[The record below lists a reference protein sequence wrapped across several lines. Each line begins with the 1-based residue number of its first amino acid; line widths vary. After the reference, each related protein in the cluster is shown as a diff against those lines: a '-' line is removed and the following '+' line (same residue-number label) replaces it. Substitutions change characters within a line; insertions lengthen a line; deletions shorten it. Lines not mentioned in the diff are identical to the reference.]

1 VSELTLVVL
10 AAGIGRRYG
19 GLKQIEP
26 IGPSGEII
34 VDYSVYDALRTGFER
49 VVFVIRPEIE
59 KAFRERVG
67 RSVEQRCETHY
78 VFQILEDVPAG
89 FRVPPA
95 RQKPWGTA
103 HATLACKD
111 AVDGPFA
118 VVNADDF
125 YGRAAYQALANHLQG
140 PVDGNGLDAYCVVG
154 YRLEDTLTDHGH
166 VARGVCAVD
175 RNDNLIEIHERTR
188 IEKHGP
194 GARYTEDQEQ
204 WFELPPGTTVSMNSW
219 GFMPSLFGELELR
232 FRRFL
237 GQDPETLATAELYL
251 PNVVNELIREGRA
264 TVKVLA
270 TKARWFG
277 VTYRQDLPRVQAGI
291 RDLISQGVYPEN
303 LWEEGA

>member
-1 VSELTLVVL
+1 MPELTLVVL

-34 VDYSVYDALRTGFER
+34 VDYSVYDALRAGFGR

-59 KAFRERVG
+59 NAFRERVG

-78 VFQILEDVPAG
+78 VFQTLEDVPAA
-89 FRVPPA
+89 FSIPPD
-95 RQKPWGTA
+95 RRKPWGTA

-125 YGRAAYQALANHLQG
+125 YGRAAYQALAAHLRRCNEG
-140 PVDGNGLDAYCVVG
+140 EGVEDYCVVG

-166 VARGVCAVD
+166 VARGVCVVD
-175 RNDNLIEIHERTR
+175 SHGYLIEIHERTR
-188 IEKHGP
+188 IEKHGS
-194 GARYTEDQEQ
+194 GARYTEDGEQ

-219 GFMPSLFGELELR
+219 GFMPTLFGELDLR

-251 PNVVNELIREGRA
+251 PNVVNELIREGRT
-264 TVKVLA
+264 TVKVLE

-277 VTYRQDLPRVQAGI
+277 VTYRQDLPRVQTGV
-291 RDLISQGVYPEN
+291 RDLISRGVYPEN
-303 LWEEGA
+303 LWGEGV